1 MLDNKEMRM
10 MMISA
15 VELVL
20 PQHQQMITADMA
32 KTNMAAVEQLVMD
45 NDKNYYDECTVA
57 KHEKNNK
64 FMR

>member
-1 MLDNKEMRM
+1 
-10 MMISA
+10 MISA

-45 NDKNYYDECTVA
+45 NNKNYYDEYTVA
-57 KHEKNNK
+57 KHEKFNK